1 MSSPGAQKE
10 LVVNGG
16 FNEVKD
22 GKTVAWNEVKAHYA
36 YRDGVGRSGT
46 RALCFENDDPKFY
59 SFPGQPVDLKAGC
72 CYEYEVWVKTEHLTG
87 DGSGASSGSTRRA
100 SGSVAP
106 MPRASRARRT
116 GPVSKA

>member
-1 MSSPGAQKE
+1 MLSSPGAQKE

-72 CYEYEVWVKTEHLTG
+72 CYEYEVWVKTEHLKG
-87 DGSGASSGSTRRA
+87 DGSGASICIEWVDA
-100 SGSVAP
+100 
-106 MPRASRARRT
+106 
-116 GPVSKA
+116 